1 MRISVEIPYLH
12 RPIQSINCQLMRPV
26 WKTALIFKPVAK
38 TAPIFAPGVKTGT
51 TFAPGAKNC
60 TYFCA
65 RCKNCTVSII
75 SLLPWLSGWLR
86 RKLTQ
91 KETYKAFLRPI
102 CDGPSAQVPVEPPL
116 VRFLLYILRF
126 KLDDLLLRDFLAERL
141 WCCDVFHL
149 NCSVLSST
157 SQGNSTTRCCRL
169 GTPSTEHDSQPWI
182 QQKLTHGAQLFV
194 LSW

>member
-1 MRISVEIPYLH
+1 MLKVRSMRISVEIPYLH

-26 WKTALIFKPVAK
+26 WKTALMFKPVAK
-38 TAPIFAPGVKTGT
+38 TAPIFAPDVKTGT

-86 RKLTQ
+86 RQLTQ

-102 CDGPSAQVPVEPPL
+102 CDGPSAQVPVAPPL
-116 VRFLLYILRF
+116 LRFLLYILRF

-141 WCCDVFHL
+141 RCLPFELQCLKFH
-149 NCSVLSST
+149 
-157 SQGNSTTRCCRL
+157 TTRQLYCALLRF
-169 GTPSTEHDSQPWI
+169 GNTEHRTAVDPT
-182 QQKLTHGAQLFV
+182 KVPHGAQFFV